1 MNLTNFRNFK
11 SHIRSAVAAAGCL
24 LTLAALQSCSGNED
38 YDLWAD
44 VRGTVTDY
52 RDGSPIENASVVLTP
67 SAITVMTNSAGQFE
81 IKSID
86 EGQYT
91 ITVQKSGYVP
101 NRKNFK
107 AISGEETQVNIQ
119 LSPIPTE

>member
-1 MNLTNFRNFK
+1 MSRSL
-11 SHIRSAVAAAGCL
+11 SAVAVTGCMFMF
-24 LTLAALQSCSGNED
+24 TGLQSCSGNED
-38 YDLWAD
+38 YDLWSD
-44 VRGTVTDY
+44 IRGTVTDY

-67 SAITVMTNSAGQFE
+67 SATTVMTNSAGQFE

-91 ITVQKSGYVP
+91 ITVQKNGYVP